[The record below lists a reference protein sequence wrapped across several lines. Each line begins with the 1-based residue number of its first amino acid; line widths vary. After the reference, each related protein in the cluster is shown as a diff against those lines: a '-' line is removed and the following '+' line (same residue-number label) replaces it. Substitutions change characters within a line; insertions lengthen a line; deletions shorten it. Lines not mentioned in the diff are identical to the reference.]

1 MKEEQILREIPLF
14 IEAERIEANTNVQ
27 IIKNMFLL
35 FCDTVLYIDERES
48 KKNINK
54 RNIWKCQGLTE

>member
-1 MKEEQILREIPLF
+1 MKEEQILRDIPFF
-14 IEAERIEANTNVQ
+14 IEAERIEVNTNVQ